1 MPLAIANIE
10 RDFLVVGVLEEVKT
24 TIVIINFFFFIIP
37 VLMIDGKDDS
47 GDGVPHARVP
57 DWAWSALGG
66 QSGDEDHIVSI
77 VIINKSKIRSL
88 KMLASAVVFYMIV
101 KGW

>member
-24 TIVIINFFFFIIP
+24 TTTVIINFFFIIP

-77 VIINKSKIRSL
+77 VIINKSKISSL
-88 KMLASAVVFYMIV
+88 KMLANAAFYENR
-101 KGW
+101 GF

>member
-24 TIVIINFFFFIIP
+24 TTTVIINFFFFIIP

-66 QSGDEDHIVSI
+66 QSGDEDYIVSI
-77 VIINKSKIRSL
+77 AIIKNQKFEDVGKRS
-88 KMLASAVVFYMIV
+88 I
-101 KGW
+101 